1 MGIAAVSFKDKN
13 GIEIVIY
20 PQGEWDT
27 IDFNVATEEEG
38 TDMIAYEEK
47 EAASKAALSKLD
59 IATSVDGQK
68 ILRLRETATYTCR
81 LKDDIQTGSIRFVRI
96 SVSQM
101 RRIISSSK

>member
-59 IATSVDGQK
+59 IATSVDGLRFYANLNIK
-68 ILRLRETATYTCR
+68 FLICILLLEFIC
-81 LKDDIQTGSIRFVRI
+81 QFF
-96 SVSQM
+96 
-101 RRIISSSK
+101 